1 MTPRKLVVA
10 SVACALA
17 IGAAPSA
24 QKPTPREQQSFTS
37 TTTAILVDVVV
48 RDRNGRPV
56 VDLSADDFSL
66 AEDGVTQKVDSFSR
80 VTRGGGIGV
89 NVAWRTPG
97 SDHRRV
103 SGCQRFAIRAPR

>member
-1 MTPRKLVVA
+1 MRIPRIVIVLALV
-10 SVACALA
+10 
-17 IGAAPSA
+17 A
-24 QKPTPREQQSFTS
+24 QTMLLGQSPAVRNPQSFAS

-89 NVAWRTPG
+89 NVAWRTQDPTTVVSPG
-97 SDHRRV
+97 V
-103 SGCQRFAIRAPR
+103 PRFAIRAPG